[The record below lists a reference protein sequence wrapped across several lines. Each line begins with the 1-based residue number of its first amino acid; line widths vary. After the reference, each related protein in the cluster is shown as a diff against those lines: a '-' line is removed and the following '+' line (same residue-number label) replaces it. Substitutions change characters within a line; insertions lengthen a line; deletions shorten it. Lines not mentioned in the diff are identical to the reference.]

1 MKFTPSQKLASEL
14 TGNSLTVSAAAGSG
28 KTAVLVARVVS
39 RLCGKE
45 KQCSADRL
53 LILTYTNAAAA
64 QMRRRIA
71 GALRDKLSE
80 NPDSDYIRR
89 QLLLLP
95 AAKICTIHAA
105 CFDLIRQNFD
115 KLGLDPRFSIAE
127 ETRLELMRSE
137 LTDEFIEDLYERA
150 ENDENAQ
157 AVISYFTRG
166 RDDSALYDALQNGC
180 AFLQNEPY
188 PEDFIEFACRTNDS
202 VFDLL
207 PDGFIYK
214 YIHKTLS
221 DIVRQYDALTSRAQ
235 FAGFEKLC
243 EFYGDE
249 RNGIQQVLKFIT
261 ERDFNKAQKAA
272 ETKLKNHPPRKKDTD
287 EELWNSLKE
296 EHGRQ
301 KERFSNL
308 CDDFLYSDESAVLN
322 DRKSELLIIKQFFTL
337 CLELENKLKAQRR
350 RLKLVSFNDA
360 EKYAL
365 KLLIASHSGKS
376 IVKTELAKQLSAFYD
391 EIIVDEFQDCSKIQD
406 YIFRSL
412 SKDEKNIFTVGD
424 VKQSIY
430 RFRNAFP
437 QLFIKK
443 LEHAAL
449 PQADETALTYPA
461 KLNLEHNFRSHPKI
475 LNFVNRVFDTLMTKE
490 RGGIDYCSGHRLSN
504 GGLYDQDAPASVTL
518 SLLVSNGQEKQTA
531 LSRLEGEA
539 NFIAGKIKEIVGT
552 LSFYDTDK
560 NIQRAVTYGDI
571 AILMRAPATTGAVI
585 EKTLEAA
592 GIGCINNNPSEKY
605 LDTPH
610 VRDVLA
616 YLQAIDNPYN
626 DIPLITLMYSDYFG
640 FTVNELG
647 KIRAR
652 NKNMLFFDAVK
663 SYAEKDEKTKNFVN
677 TLENL
682 RQKSTVTD
690 VYGLLNIIY
699 EQSGILLRVLSEPDG
714 EAARANLMLLLDF
727 AAQFESMRYRGLFSF
742 INYVLKLIERDQTVP
757 AARLRKSYS
766 CVHLLSIHRSK
777 GLEFPVVFLVNAGND
792 ITLNISGDILADSEL
807 GAGAY
812 LRDSVKHR
820 DFSTLCRTAIKEKI
834 KEDEIYEYIRLLYVA
849 LTRAKSHLF
858 ISAAMNADD
867 AEKAILRAE
876 RSGGMPSDCDI
887 CDKKNFFMWILYSV
901 IGCADAAPFAA
912 FAGAQAMPRKEG
924 SGLFKAEIFT
934 LGSESESPLS
944 EDACNESDESVFSA
958 KYIEEMISRKYAF
971 EESTKIPSKL
981 SVSEI
986 KSMKNADTEVKKSVP
1001 QPRFLQNGV
1010 TGADRGNA
1018 THRFLQFCDF
1028 DAVCDMASLEREA
1041 KRLTENEFISKRD
1054 GELIERE
1061 KILAFLQS
1069 DTMRRL
1075 STLGTCSKEQR
1086 FLFTLPAN
1094 EVMDTDSDEQII
1106 IQGVIDCWYVE
1117 NGKAVI
1123 VDYKTDSVKC
1133 AAELVRRYEVQLQM
1147 YEKALLK
1154 LNGIETAHKYIYSFA
1169 LSEFIE
1175 V

>member
-1 MKFTPSQKLASEL
+1 MQFTPSQKLAAEL
-14 TGNSLTVSAAAGSG
+14 AGDSLTVSAAAGSG
-28 KTAVLVARVVS
+28 KTAVLVARVTE
-39 RLCGKE
+39 RLCDKSKRCG
-45 KQCSADRL
+45 ADRL

-71 GALRDKLSE
+71 NALRDKLAKNPE
-80 NPDSDYIRR
+80 NDYIRR
-89 QLLLLP
+89 QLSLLP

-105 CFDLIRQNFD
+105 CLDLIRQNFD
-115 KLGLDPRFSIAE
+115 KLGLDPQFSIAE

-137 LTDEFIEDLYERA
+137 LTDEFIENLYERA
-150 ENDENAQ
+150 DNDESAE
-157 AVISYFTRG
+157 AVINYFSRG
-166 RDDSALYDALQNGC
+166 RDDSALYDALQSGC
-180 AFLQNEPY
+180 EFLQNEPY
-188 PEDFIEFACRTNDS
+188 PEDFIELACHEKDS

-207 PDGFIYK
+207 PGRYIYK

-221 DIVRQYDALTSRAQ
+221 DIILQYDALTVRAQ
-235 FAGFEKLC
+235 STGFEKLS
-243 EFYGDE
+243 EFYDNE
-249 RNGIQQVLKFIT
+249 RTDIQHVLKSVT
-261 ERDFNKAQKAA
+261 ELDFNGAYAA
-272 ETKLKNHPPRKKDTD
+272 VKIKLKNHPVRKKGTD
-287 EELWNSLKE
+287 ETAWNSLKE
-296 EHGRQ
+296 ERGRQ
-301 KERFSNL
+301 KERFLKL
-308 CDDFLYSDESAVLN
+308 CGDFLYADESTVLS
-322 DRKSELLIIKQFFTL
+322 DRKSELLIINQFFTL
-337 CLELENKLKAQRR
+337 CLELENRLKEQRK

-365 KLLIASHSGKS
+365 KLLIESHSGKS
-376 IVKTELAKQLSAFYD
+376 IVKTKLAKELSSFYD

-406 YIFRSL
+406 YLFRAL

-437 QLFIKK
+437 RLFIEK
-443 LEHAAL
+443 LEHASPPPAG
-449 PQADETALTYPA
+449 AAKLTFPSR
-461 KLNLEHNFRSHPKI
+461 LNLEHNFRSHSKI
-475 LNFVNRVFDTLMTKE
+475 LNFVNRIFDTLMTKE
-490 RGGIDYCSGHRLSN
+490 RGGVDYRSGHRLSN
-504 GGLYDQDAPASVTL
+504 GGLYDKDAPASVTL
-518 SLLVSNGQEKQTA
+518 SLLVSDGQEKQTA

-539 NFIAGKIKEIVGT
+539 DFIARKIKEITGT
-552 LSFYDTDK
+552 LSFYDTEK
-560 NIQRAVTYGDI
+560 NIQRTVTYGDI

-585 EKTLEAA
+585 EKALEAA

-616 YLQAIDNPYN
+616 YLQTIDNPYN

-652 NKNMLFFDAVK
+652 NKDMPFFDAVK
-663 SYAEKDEKTKNFVN
+663 NYAQNDDKTKNFVQ
-677 TLENL
+677 TLNNL

-727 AAQFESMRYRGLFSF
+727 AAQFESLRYRGLFSF

-757 AARLRKSYS
+757 AARLRKSDS

-777 GLEFPVVFLVNAGND
+777 GLEFPVVFLVTAGND
-792 ITLNISGDILADSEL
+792 ITINISGDILADSDL

-820 DFSTLCRTAIKEKI
+820 DFSTLCRAAIKEKM

-858 ISAAMNADD
+858 ISAAMNAAD
-867 AEKAILRAE
+867 AEKTILRAAE
-876 RSGGMPSDCDI
+876 SGGNPSDCDI
-887 CDKKNFFMWILYSV
+887 CDKKNFFAWILYAV
-901 IGCADAAPFAA
+901 MGCADAAPFAA
-912 FAGAQAMPRKEG
+912 FAGAAQEPSADA
-924 SGLFKAEIFT
+924 GLFNSEISV
-934 LGSESESPLS
+934 LCGQ
-944 EDACNESDESVFSA
+944 SDENIQESTEKTNDDAVFSYE
-958 KYIEEMISRKYAF
+958 YIKEMITRKYAF
-971 EESTKIPSKL
+971 EKSTRIPSKL

-986 KSMKNADTEVKKSVP
+986 KNMQTAGTEVKISVP
-1001 QPRFLQNGV
+1001 KPRFLQNGV

-1028 DAVCDMASLEREA
+1028 DSVTDMSSLEREA

-1054 GELIERE
+1054 GELIEKE
-1061 KILAFLQS
+1061 KILRFLQS

-1075 STLGTCSKEQR
+1075 NTLGTCNKEQR
-1086 FLFTLPAN
+1086 FLFTLPAKK
-1094 EVMDTDSDEQII
+1094 VMDTDSEEPII
-1106 IQGVIDCWYVE
+1106 IQGVIDCWYIE

-1123 VDYKTDSVKC
+1123 VDYKTDSVKD
-1133 AAELVRRYEVQLQM
+1133 AAELVRRYEVQLKM
-1147 YEKALLK
+1147 YEKALSV
-1154 LNGIETAHKYIYSFA
+1154 LNGITTAHKYIYSFA